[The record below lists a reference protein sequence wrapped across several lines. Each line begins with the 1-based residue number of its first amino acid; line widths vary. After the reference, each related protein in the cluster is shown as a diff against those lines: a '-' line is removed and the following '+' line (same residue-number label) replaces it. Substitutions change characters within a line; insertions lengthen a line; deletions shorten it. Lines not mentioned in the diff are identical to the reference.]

1 MIYDPDCPPTTLAL
15 SDIAPYGWTC
25 HGRVGV
31 CMTPAQP
38 CIQVG
43 VHWYVPTPKTPRKW
57 TGTVKDLADEVT
69 REPWNWGDDVVIRI
83 KEVIE

>member
-1 MIYDPDCPPTTLAL
+1 MIYDPDHPPTTLAAN
-15 SDIAPYGWTC
+15 DIAPYGWTC

-43 VHWYVPTPKTPRKW
+43 CHWYVPTPKTPREWKAAYEQAIKDEEARHAEAM
-57 TGTVKDLADEVT
+57 GQEVK
-69 REPWNWGDDVVIRI
+69 R
-83 KEVIE
+83 